1 MGSSIEKVKEEI
13 TGTWM
18 EIDGVNGVALGEI
31 DGKACILVT
40 ADAMT
45 PEVKANIPSEYN
57 GFAVKV
63 LVTGSIIA
71 QKNHKDTR
79 ARANGKSTHPSR
91 GI

>member
-13 TGTWM
+13 TDIWM
-18 EIDGVNGVALGEI
+18 EINGVNGVALSEI
-31 DGKACILVT
+31 DGKDCILVT
-40 ADAMT
+40 VDAKT
-45 PEVKANIPSEYN
+45 PDIEKKIPSEYN

-79 ARANGKSTHPSR
+79 AQAD
-91 GI
+91 